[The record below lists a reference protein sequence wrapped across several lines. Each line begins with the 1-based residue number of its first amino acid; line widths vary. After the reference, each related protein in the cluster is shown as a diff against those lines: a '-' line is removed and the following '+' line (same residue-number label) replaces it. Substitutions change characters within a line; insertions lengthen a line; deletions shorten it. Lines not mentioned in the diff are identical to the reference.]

1 MALIT
6 PTVTRLS
13 SGVLYKWETV
23 SENDTCKPVYP
34 EPSMSDKTFQV
45 TGTFGSGSVALRGT
59 LDASQTTVSSFMALN
74 DLTGEAIAPT
84 TAGAFVV
91 AENCIGYAPGTP
103 GGTAVD
109 VDCWLLCV
117 A

>member
-13 SGVLYKWETV
+13 SGYLYKWETV

-34 EPSMSDKTFQV
+34 DPSMNDKTFQV

-59 LDASQTTVSSFMALN
+59 LNRDETTVSSFMALN
-74 DLTGEAIAPT
+74 DHAGDPIAPT
-84 TAGAFVV
+84 AAGAFVV
-91 AENCIGYAPGTP
+91 AENCVAYAPGTP
-103 GGTAVD
+103 GGTSVD